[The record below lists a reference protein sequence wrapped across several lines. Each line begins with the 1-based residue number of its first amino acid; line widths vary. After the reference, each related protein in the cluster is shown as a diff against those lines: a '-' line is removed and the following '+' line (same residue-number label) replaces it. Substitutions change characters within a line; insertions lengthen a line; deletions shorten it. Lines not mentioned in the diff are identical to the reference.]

1 MVILILNACLFYFM
15 GLSAR
20 RAERPYASKFLIIA
34 LLRCVWAA
42 AGAFFSG
49 RRPEGPK
56 VRSRSTISKT
66 FYDFREFLTKIEFG
80 VCFNILKYIKAHSK
94 PRNE

>member
-49 RRPEGPK
+49 LSARRAERPYAG
-56 VRSRSTISKT
+56 RISEI
-66 FYDFREFLTKIEFG
+66 FCDFSEFLTKIQFG